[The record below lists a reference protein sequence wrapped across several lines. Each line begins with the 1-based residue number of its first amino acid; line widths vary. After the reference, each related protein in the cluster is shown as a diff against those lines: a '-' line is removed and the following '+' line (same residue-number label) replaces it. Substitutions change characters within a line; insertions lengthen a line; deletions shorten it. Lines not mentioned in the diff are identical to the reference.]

1 MLNFSYH
8 GRQDKNKLTPQE
20 GKADDLNSHLK
31 I

>member
-8 GRQDKNKLTPQE
+8 GRQDKNKWTPQE
-20 GKADDLNSHLK
+20 GKADLNSHLK

>member
-8 GRQDKNKLTPQE
+8 GREDKNNLTPQE
-20 GKADDLNSHLK
+20 GKADLNSHLK

>member
-20 GKADDLNSHLK
+20 GKADLKSHLK

>member
-20 GKADDLNSHLK
+20 GKADLNIHLQ